1 MSFRL
6 FLFAASLS
14 IGSTLYGQLVKTVS
28 CIGLTADEKARI
40 TSKISRY
47 YASLSKL
54 KEANDE
60 TFGSDLRSQNGHVLF
75 SWPLKVSSE
84 YDMIPNYYN
93 TTNYWDMD
101 RVSSG
106 TLDWNC
112 STKTYNGHNGTDI
125 SSWPFWWHMKN
136 KDYVYAAAAASGV
149 VIDVDVSHLNDNNCT
164 LQSIPANVVTVM
176 HSDSSITSYLHL
188 KANIAFVAEGQL
200 VSEGQVLAVI
210 GSSGRTSNPH
220 LHFQVADKDGNDIEP
235 YTGANPATDCNTFNN
250 DSWWKIQK
258 PHFEPRLNR
267 IMTHYGKFSQFGP
280 DGDSRLFCPEFE
292 QVKAKNNFSAGDS
305 IYLGIF
311 LSDILTNSD
320 TDYEIIR
327 PNGAIWQ
334 SGNFSHAGDPGSYAW
349 YTIAK
354 KLPSNAD
361 PGTWKFRVSF
371 RAETETHYFT
381 VGCTPNYNLTLVSG
395 SYGYIA
401 GDFIES
407 ISPITGTNKVLL
419 QAGNSIVL
427 KPGFTAGSGTTFKAR
442 IKDCNYSE

>member
-1 MSFRL
+1 
-6 FLFAASLS
+6 
-14 IGSTLYGQLVKTVS
+14 
-28 CIGLTADEKARI
+28 
-40 TSKISRY
+40 
-47 YASLSKL
+47 
-54 KEANDE
+54 
-60 TFGSDLRSQNGHVLF
+60 
-75 SWPLKVSSE
+75 
-84 YDMIPNYYN
+84 
-93 TTNYWDMD
+93 
-101 RVSSG
+101 
-106 TLDWNC
+106 
-112 STKTYNGHNGTDI
+112 
-125 SSWPFWWHMKN
+125 MKN

-188 KANIAFVAEGQL
+188 KANSAFVAEGQL